1 MPRPQPP
8 VPSTLRN
15 RNRIT
20 NKSRL
25 RVHIG
30 NVEADPIIPDEDDE
44 KNRML
49 QSVAGVDQED
59 ANEHHLQQV
68 LSEAALRHQ
77 SSVQTTRGTSDKIA
91 ASAYIPTP
99 DSTGV
104 VDNYETLY
112 PPNKWR
118 DPASYVFSSETVE
131 ERCKIGLAHGC
142 TYYMDERDKE
152 WLNKNNE
159 EARGEGTS
167 TQASLS
173 PGTRTSARSAKSKG
187 KEPDTTT
194 PVHVGEDHFELVMG
208 LFELITHEETEY
220 LHHSLKEGM
229 TFPEFSNYHDTF
241 ANPLPA
247 SLFARFVVPRGIPP
261 PPQLLRMARLIY
273 LYWKQRRIERGGQRI
288 IPQLNG
294 DETDTLNESYI
305 CFRRREV
312 KAVRKTRASQANS
325 SDKLTALNKQF
336 SEPLEIAKNIIR
348 REYAKC
354 ELGRLGLNVWQRR
367 IAIVDLKRRNPSLDG
382 DVSNEEL
389 LVDKEPPAK
398 KPDLR
403 TRIPVKPEILIPSP
417 PIRTEPSIRPKDR
430 YAAIYA
436 KVENALQK
444 RREKDYQWE
453 DSIDNSYVPPFVSF
467 PSRVFRHVGPSDAP
481 KWPARSLLSP
491 PDSNAEST
499 QLRRPRPVRLRFGRG
514 GRMHLDR
521 RSTFIGSVPRR
532 ESPPNLDVMDVDV
545 DNNEQMKRLQERW
558 RFDSDDAPSI
568 GISSPE
574 EQDRHLVDDYDIEY
588 IRHSIHLLADVDQ
601 NLLTDPSITKYN
613 SDGRKEIVIP
623 FKLGLANAI
632 VRRDMG
638 PRPGPQPMISH
649 AAQQAQAVAAAQQS
663 TVMPMPNGTPIS
675 AQQQVKMSSVGLSH
689 PRISSSGMRAG
700 SMIPNGMHSAS
711 PPLSSPSS
719 ALQLSP
725 PLSATNGVTRA
736 AINMP
741 HLDAVK
747 IESGY
752 SMPNGAVTIPQSSP
766 PPHSQ
771 ETIPHGQEVNVNG
784 QGNFAKSQEPLHIL
798 HPGYHINGFQG
809 TPLSNHS
816 QYLNVQTG
824 LSAQQMQNL
833 KSVFAASGNQDMTA
847 IQINGVRPIPGP
859 YIPVVQQNVNYNPA
873 NISNMKLPAVRQPMQ
888 WSHGVNG
895 SPMLR
900 PTSMANG
907 LDVTMINGS
916 LSPNLAQATPGRTPS
931 ANGTRM
937 GLPRNMLSPHAQ
949 HSSPSP
955 IPSISLTQS
964 PPRLPSTP
972 TMASTQ
978 PVGAT
983 QGNY

>member
-1 MPRPQPP
+1 
-8 VPSTLRN
+8 
-15 RNRIT
+15 
-20 NKSRL
+20 
-25 RVHIG
+25 
-30 NVEADPIIPDEDDE
+30 
-44 KNRML
+44 ML

-68 LSEAALRHQ
+68 LSEAALRNQHSVRPARGASDKTA
-77 SSVQTTRGTSDKIA
+77 SSV
-91 ASAYIPTP
+91 AYIPTP

-112 PPNKWR
+112 PANKWR

-131 ERCKIGLAHGC
+131 EKCQIGLAHGC

-152 WLNKNNE
+152 WLDKNNE

-173 PGTRTSARSAKSKG
+173 ASTRTSARSAKSKG
-187 KEPDTTT
+187 KEPDTAT
-194 PVHVGEDHFELVMG
+194 PVQVGEEHFELVMG

-241 ANPLPA
+241 ANTLPD
-247 SLFARFVVPRGIPP
+247 SLFARYFVPRGIPP
-261 PPQLLRMARLIY
+261 PLQLLRMARLIY
-273 LYWKQRRIERGGQRI
+273 PYWKERRIERGGQRI

-294 DETDTLNESYI
+294 DESDILNESYI
-305 CFRRREV
+305 CFRRREA
-312 KAVRKTRASQANS
+312 KAIRKTRASQVNS
-325 SDKLTALNKQF
+325 SDRLNALNKQL
-336 SEPLEIAKNIIR
+336 SEPLEISKDIIR
-348 REYAKC
+348 RECTKC

-367 IAIVDLKRRNPSLDG
+367 IAIVDLKRRNPSLAG
-382 DVSNEEL
+382 DTSNEEL

-403 TRIPVKPEILIPSP
+403 ARIPVKPEVIIPSP
-417 PIRTEPSIRPKDR
+417 AIRTEPSIRPKER
-430 YAAIYA
+430 CAAIHA

-444 RREKDYQWE
+444 RKEKDHQWE
-453 DSIDNSYVPPFVSF
+453 DTIDNSYVPSFVSF
-467 PSRVFRHVGPSDAP
+467 PSRVFKHVGPSDAP
-481 KWPARSLLSP
+481 KWPAVSLSSTLDSSP
-491 PDSNAEST
+491 AST
-499 QLRRPRPVRLRFGRG
+499 RLRQPRPVRLRIGRG

-521 RSTFIGSVPRR
+521 RGTLSGLVTRR
-532 ESPPNLDVMDVDV
+532 ESPTDPDGMDVDV
-545 DNNEQMKRLQERW
+545 DTEQTKRLQERW

-568 GISSPE
+568 GISNSE
-574 EQDRHLVDDYDIEY
+574 EQDRQLVDDYGLKY
-588 IRHSIHLLADVDQ
+588 IRHSVHLLADVDQ
-601 NLLTDPSITKYN
+601 SLLTDPSITKYN
-613 SDGRKEIVIP
+613 SDGRKEVVIP

-649 AAQQAQAVAAAQQS
+649 AAQQAQVAAQQG
-663 TVMPMPNGTPIS
+663 TIMPMPNGSPIS
-675 AQQQVKMSSVGLSH
+675 SQQQVKMSSAGLSH
-689 PRISSSGMRAG
+689 MRISSSGMRVG
-700 SMIPNGMHSAS
+700 PVIPNGMHSAS

-725 PLSATNGVTRA
+725 PLSGINGVARA

-752 SMPNGAVTIPQSSP
+752 SIPNGAVAIPQSSP
-766 PPHSQ
+766 SPHLQ
-771 ETIPHGQEVNVNG
+771 EAVPHVQEVNING
-784 QGNFAKSQEPLHIL
+784 QGNLAKLQEPLHIL

-809 TPLSNHS
+809 SPLSNHA
-816 QYLNVQTG
+816 QYMNVQSG

-833 KSVFAASGNQDMTA
+833 KSVFAAPGNQDMTA
-847 IQINGVRPIPGP
+847 IQINGVRPIPSP
-859 YIPVVQQNVNYNPA
+859 YMHVVPQNVNYNPA
-873 NISNMKLPAVRQPMQ
+873 NISNMKLPAVRQQIQ

-900 PTSMANG
+900 PTAVANG
-907 LDVTMINGS
+907 LDVTMISGS
-916 LSPNLAQATPGRTPS
+916 LSPNLAHVTPAS

-937 GLPRNMLSPHAQ
+937 ALSRNMLSPHVQ

-955 IPSISLTQS
+955 IPSISQSQS

-972 TMASTQ
+972 TMATAQ

-983 QGNY
+983 QGSY

>member
-77 SSVQTTRGTSDKIA
+77 SSVRATRGASDKIT
-91 ASAYIPTP
+91 SVAYIPTP
-99 DSTGV
+99 DSTGI

-112 PPNKWR
+112 PSNKWR

-131 ERCKIGLAHGC
+131 EKCQMGLAHGC

-152 WLNKNNE
+152 WLDKNNE

-173 PGTRTSARSAKSKG
+173 AGTRTSARSAKSKG

-247 SLFARFVVPRGIPP
+247 SLFAKFAVPRGIPP

-273 LYWKQRRIERGGQRI
+273 PYWRERRIERGGQRI

-325 SDKLTALNKQF
+325 SDKLTALNKQL
-336 SEPLEIAKNIIR
+336 SEPLEIAKNIVK
-348 REYAKC
+348 REYTKC

-398 KPDLR
+398 RLDLR
-403 TRIPVKPEILIPSP
+403 TRLPVKPEVVIPSP

-430 YAAIYA
+430 FAAIHA

-444 RREKDYQWE
+444 RKEKDYQWE

-467 PSRVFRHVGPSDAP
+467 PSRVFKHVGPSDAP
-481 KWPARSLLSP
+481 KWPAASSSTLP
-491 PDSNAEST
+491 ESNANST
-499 QLRRPRPVRLRFGRG
+499 QLRQPRPVRLRYGRG

-521 RSTFIGSVPRR
+521 GNTLIGLVPRR
-532 ESPPNLDVMDVDV
+532 GSPTNLDAMDIDV

-568 GISSPE
+568 GISSPD
-574 EQDRHLVDDYDIEY
+574 EQDRHLVDDYNLKY

-613 SDGRKEIVIP
+613 SDGRKEVVIP
-623 FKLGLANAI
+623 FKLGHANPI

-649 AAQQAQAVAAAQQS
+649 AAQQAQAVAAAQHG
-663 TVMPMPNGTPIS
+663 TAMPMPNGTPIS
-675 AQQQVKMSSVGLSH
+675 AQQQVKMSSAGLSH
-689 PRISSSGMRAG
+689 LRISSSSMRTG
-700 SMIPNGMHSAS
+700 SVIPNGMHSAS

-725 PLSATNGVTRA
+725 PLSATNGVARA

-752 SMPNGAVTIPQSSP
+752 SIPNGAAAIPQSSP
-766 PPHSQ
+766 SPHSQ
-771 ETIPHGQEVNVNG
+771 EVMSHVQEVNVNG
-784 QGNFAKSQEPLHIL
+784 QGNFTKSQEPFHIL

-816 QYLNVQTG
+816 QYMNVQTG

-833 KSVFAASGNQDMTA
+833 KSVFAAPGNQDMTA
-847 IQINGVRPIPGP
+847 VQINGVRPIPGP
-859 YIPVVQQNVNYNPA
+859 YMHVVQPNVNYNSA

-900 PTSMANG
+900 PTSIANG

-916 LSPNLAQATPGRTPS
+916 LSPNLAQATPVRTPS

-937 GLPRNMLSPHAQ
+937 GLPRNMLSPHAR
-949 HSSPSP
+949 HGSPSP
-955 IPSISLTQS
+955 VPSISLTQS

-972 TMASTQ
+972 TMAAAQ

-983 QGNY
+983 QGSY

>member
-25 RVHIG
+25 RVHVG

-68 LSEAALRHQ
+68 LSEAALRHH
-77 SSVQTTRGTSDKIA
+77 SSVRSTRGVSDKTA
-91 ASAYIPTP
+91 ASVAYIPTP

-104 VDNYETLY
+104 VDNYESLY
-112 PPNKWR
+112 PSNKWR
-118 DPASYVFSSETVE
+118 DPASLVFSSETVE
-131 ERCKIGLAHGC
+131 EKCLLGLAHGC

-152 WLNKNNE
+152 WLDKNNE

-167 TQASLS
+167 TQASIS
-173 PGTRTSARSAKSKG
+173 VGARTSARSAKSKG
-187 KEPDTTT
+187 KEPDTIT

-247 SLFARFVVPRGIPP
+247 SLFATFYVPRGIPP
-261 PPQLLRMARLIY
+261 PPQLLRIARLIY
-273 LYWKQRRIERGGQRI
+273 PYWKERRIERGGQRI

-294 DETDTLNESYI
+294 DEADTLNESYI

-312 KAVRKTRASQANS
+312 KAIRKTRASQANS
-325 SDKLTALNKQF
+325 SDKLAALNKQLSIPF
-336 SEPLEIAKNIIR
+336 EIAKSIR
-348 REYAKC
+348 KREYAKC
-354 ELGRLGLNVWQRR
+354 ESGRLGLHVWLRR
-367 IAIVDLKRRNPSLDG
+367 IAIVDLKRRNPSF
-382 DVSNEEL
+382 DVDTLNEEL

-398 KPDLR
+398 RPDLR
-403 TRIPVKPEILIPSP
+403 TRIPVKPEVFIPSP

-430 YAAIYA
+430 YAEIHT

-444 RREKDYQWE
+444 RKEKDHQWE
-453 DSIDNSYVPPFVSF
+453 DSIDNSYIPPFVPF
-467 PSRVFRHVGPSDAP
+467 PSRVFRHMGSSDSPSASL
-481 KWPARSLLSP
+481 RSVP
-491 PDSNAEST
+491 NSNADST
-499 QLRRPRPVRLRFGRG
+499 LRQPKPVRLRFGRG

-521 RSTFIGSVPRR
+521 RSTVASSVPRR
-532 ESPPNLDVMDVDV
+532 ESPTDLDAMDVDV
-545 DNNEQMKRLQERW
+545 DKDAQMKRLQERW
-558 RFDSDDAPSI
+558 RFDPDDAPSI
-568 GISSPE
+568 GTSSPE
-574 EQDRHLVDDYDIEY
+574 EQDRQLVDDYDLKY

-613 SDGRKEIVIP
+613 SDGRKEVVIP

-638 PRPGPQPMISH
+638 PRPGPQPVISH
-649 AAQQAQAVAAAQQS
+649 AAQQAQAVAAAQQG
-663 TVMPMPNGTPIS
+663 TVIPMPNGTPIS
-675 AQQQVKMSSVGLSH
+675 AQHQVKMSSAGLSH
-689 PRISSSGMRAG
+689 LRISSSGMRAG
-700 SMIPNGMHSAS
+700 SAIPNGMHSAS

-725 PLSATNGVTRA
+725 PLSATNGVARA

-752 SMPNGAVTIPQSSP
+752 SIPNGAVVIPQSSP

-771 ETIPHGQEVNVNG
+771 EAISNVQEVNVNG
-784 QGNFAKSQEPLHIL
+784 QGNFAKSQEPLHVL
-798 HPGYHINGFQG
+798 HPGYHINGFQS

-816 QYLNVQTG
+816 QYMNVQTG

-833 KSVFAASGNQDMTA
+833 KSAFAAPSTQDMTA
-847 IQINGVRPIPGP
+847 IQINGVRPMPGP
-859 YIPVVQQNVNYNPA
+859 YMHVVQQNMNYGQA

-916 LSPNLAQATPGRTPS
+916 LSPNLAQATPVRSPS

-937 GLPRNMLSPHAQ
+937 GLPRNMLSPHVQ

-955 IPSISLTQS
+955 IPSITLAQS

-972 TMASTQ
+972 TMATAQ
-978 PVGAT
+978 PVGTT
-983 QGNY
+983 QGSY